1 MSGRGIDFWYRLG
14 RGAARVLIPTFG
26 HIEVVGRENVP
37 PYGPLIIAPNH
48 QSNADPPVLVYA
60 IARPLWWMAK
70 RELFSNPL
78 SAYLM
83 RGVHVHPINRD
94 GRDLEALAW
103 AQETLAADRA
113 LVLFPQGTRSPGAL
127 SEAGDGLTY
136 IALRSGAPILPVAI
150 TGTER
155 VRGMA
160 KIAFHFQRL
169 RIVIGEPFTLPVVE
183 GRLSREVLHSLTDE
197 VMGRIAALLPPE
209 YRGVYAGRRAGTA
222 QPPDA
227 S

>member
-113 LVLFPQGTRSPGAL
+113 HDGNRALVLGQQASLDVEDGWDVVDLLQPARKRVVVPGERLNVAFDNTR
-127 SEAGDGLTY
+127 E
-136 IALRSGAPILPVAI
+136 
-150 TGTER
+150 
-155 VRGMA
+155 
-160 KIAFHFQRL
+160 
-169 RIVIGEPFTLPVVE
+169 
-183 GRLSREVLHSLTDE
+183 
-197 VMGRIAALLPPE
+197 LLI
-209 YRGVYAGRRAGTA
+209 GVYLGSAGCDRAYRPA
-222 QPPDA
+222 VQPGGL
-227 S
+227 

>member
-1 MSGRGIDFWYRLG
+1 MSRRGLDFWYRLG
-14 RGAARVLIPTFG
+14 RLLARTLIPTFG
-26 HIEVVGRENVP
+26 RIEVVGRENVP

-48 QSNADPPVLVYA
+48 QSNADPGVLVYA
-60 IARPLWWMAK
+60 ISRPLWWMAK
-70 RELFSNPL
+70 RQLFSNPL
-78 SAYLM
+78 NAYFM
-83 RGVHVHPINRD
+83 RAVHVHPIDRD

-127 SEAGDGLTY
+127 TEGSDGATY

-155 VRGMA
+155 IRGVA

-169 RIVIGEPFTLPVVE
+169 RVVIGEPFTLPVME
-183 GRLSREVLHSLTDE
+183 GRLEREVLHSLTDQ
-197 VMGRIAALLPPE
+197 VMERIAALLPPE
-209 YRGVYAGRRAGTA
+209 YRGVYAGPKTGRTA
-222 QPPDA
+222 

>member
-1 MSGRGIDFWYRLG
+1 MSRRGLDFWYRLG
-14 RGAARVLIPTFG
+14 RLLARTLIPTFG
-26 HIEVVGRENVP
+26 RIEVVGRENVP
-37 PYGPLIIAPNH
+37 PYGPLIVAPNH
-48 QSNADPPVLVYA
+48 QSNADPGVLVYA
-60 IARPLWWMAK
+60 ISRPLWWMAK

-78 SAYLM
+78 NAYFM
-83 RGVHVHPINRD
+83 RAVHVHPIDRD

-127 SEAGDGLTY
+127 TEASDGATY

-155 VRGMA
+155 IRGVA

-169 RIVIGEPFTLPVVE
+169 RVVIGEPFTLPVME
-183 GRLSREVLHSLTDE
+183 GRLEREVLHSLTDQ
-197 VMGRIAALLPPE
+197 VMERIAALLPPE
-209 YRGVYAGRRAGTA
+209 YRGVYAGPKTGPTA
-222 QPPDA
+222 